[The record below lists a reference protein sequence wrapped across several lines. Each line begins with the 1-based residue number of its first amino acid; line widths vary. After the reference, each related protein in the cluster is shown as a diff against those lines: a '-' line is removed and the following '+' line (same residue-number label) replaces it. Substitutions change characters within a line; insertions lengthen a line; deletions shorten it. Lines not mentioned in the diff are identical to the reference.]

1 MQQKPKMSPTSQ
13 SPVFLSF
20 FFFVFLGPHPQ
31 HMEVPRP
38 EVESELQLPACPTAT
53 AMPDRSRICDLHRS
67 SRQCRI
73 LNPLSEGRD
82 PTCVLMDTSRI
93 CFF

>member
-38 EVESELQLPACPTAT
+38 EVESELQLPAYTSATAT
-53 AMPDRSRICDLHRS
+53 PDLSRICDLWLGLRHR
-67 SRQCRI
+67 RI
-73 LNPLSEGRD
+73 LRPLNKARG
-82 PTCVLMDTSRI
+82 
-93 CFF
+93 